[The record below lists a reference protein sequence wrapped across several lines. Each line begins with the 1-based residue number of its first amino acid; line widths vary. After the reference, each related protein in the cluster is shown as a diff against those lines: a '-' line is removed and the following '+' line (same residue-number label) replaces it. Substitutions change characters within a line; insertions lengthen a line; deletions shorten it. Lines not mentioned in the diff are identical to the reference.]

1 MAIYHCSMKPI
12 SRSSGRSA
20 VAAAAYRSAQSLV
33 NERDGQTHD
42 FTRRDGVEHCEI
54 VLPAGVDAAWAL
66 DRSQLWN
73 AAERAEN
80 RCDARVARE
89 FEIALPHELSA
100 EQRLALTRSFAV
112 DLANRHGAAVDFA
125 IHSPHG
131 ATDVRNHHA
140 HLMMTTR
147 TVSADGLGE
156 KTPIEWKNARLL
168 SENLP
173 TSQMQLRDIRQAFEH
188 HANEHLARA
197 GHEARIDHRSHQ
209 ERGLE
214 LLPTQHMGV
223 HATQMDRRGKEISR
237 LRIDED
243 AARHNRDLIREKP
256 EQVLALVTNE
266 RSVFDRHDVARTLH
280 RYIQDPQEFQNAFA
294 GVMQSPAL
302 IELRGDVKNG
312 RGEVSELARYSTREM
327 MAIEQ
332 GMIESATRLQEI
344 TPRDTSYR
352 HLITGYGQLFNVS
365 EPHIDTALEARPYLA
380 EEQCEAVRHVT
391 DGKGIAA
398 VVGLAGAGKSTM
410 LAAAR
415 EAWEANGMRV
425 YGAALA
431 GKAAEGLEEASGI
444 QSRTLASFEM
454 SWQNDRHRLQRGD
467 VLVIDEA
474 GMVSSKQMARFVSEC
489 ERSEAKLVLVGDPQ
503 QLQPINAG
511 AAFRAITERIGF
523 AQLEEV
529 RRQNEPWQREASVD
543 LARHRTTKVLADYE
557 FMGAV
562 RFNDSRDAAR
572 TAIVADV
579 MADRRAHPDDSR
591 LVLTYRRADVRE
603 LNEAIRGERVAGG
616 ELQEG
621 VAFQTNDGERKF
633 AEGDRILFLENNR
646 ELGVKNGMLGTVEA
660 VEPERLNI
668 RLDGQRAASRGP
680 FQERNQDR
688 RTIELDAARYTAF
701 DHGYATTIHKS
712 QGATVDRSFVLASPG
727 MDSHLTYVAM
737 TRHREGVRLYA
748 GRDDFADSKALSA
761 ELSRFNGKETTL
773 DYAERRGIDA
783 GAEHH
788 LLANIAVPMHERQ
801 AEQVAQRQDQAQ
813 ARPAAEL
820 TTAERLARW
829 HEEVDQEHRNG
840 RTPNELRHDRQ
851 GPAMRGQDT
860 QAFDHRGERSPTESE
875 DERIARLR
883 ALFAEDRR
891 RQEPDE
897 QRFARLREAFAEDR
911 RRPEEPTEERTA
923 RLRASMAEF
932 QQSQIPDPQRIER
945 LRASFAERPEPETA
959 EARQERLQALFA
971 KSDGRT
977 AEAEPKQ
984 STAERLA
991 ELHERENTPKTQSR
1005 AADRE
1010 NGRERDRGHE
1020 QDDYGR

>member
-1 MAIYHCSMKPI
+1 MKPI

-33 NERDGQTHD
+33 NERDGLTHD

-54 VLPAGVDAAWAL
+54 VLPASVDAAWAL

-73 AAERAEN
+73 TAERAEN
-80 RCDARVARE
+80 RADARVARE
-89 FEIALPHELSA
+89 FEIALPHELDA
-100 EQRLALTRSFAV
+100 EQRLALTRSFAL

-125 IHSPHG
+125 IHLPHG
-131 ATDVRNHHA
+131 ATDVRNTHA

-168 SENLP
+168 SEHRP
-173 TSQMQLRDIRQAFEH
+173 TSQMQLRDIRQSWEQ

-197 GHEARIDHRSHQ
+197 GHEARVDHRSHQ

-223 HATQMDRRGKEISR
+223 HATQMERRGKAISR

-243 AARHNRDLIREKP
+243 AVRHNRDLIREKP

-266 RSVFDRHDVARTLH
+266 KSVFDRHDVARMLH
-280 RYIQDPQEFQNAFA
+280 RYIQEPQEFQNAFA

-352 HLITGYGQLFNVS
+352 HLITGYGQLFNVP
-365 EPHIDTALEARPYLA
+365 EQHVDTTLEARPYLA

-444 QSRTLASFEM
+444 PSRTLASFEM

-680 FQERNQDR
+680 LQEGNQDR
-688 RTIELDAARYTAF
+688 RTIDLDAARYTAF

-712 QGATVDRSFVLASPG
+712 QGATVDRAFVLASPG

-788 LLANIAVPMHERQ
+788 LPANIEMPMHERQ
-801 AEQVAQRQDQAQ
+801 AELVAQRQDQAQ
-813 ARPAAEL
+813 VRPTVEL
-820 TTAERLARW
+820 STAERLARW
-829 HEEVDQEHRNG
+829 HEEADQGHRG
-840 RTPNELRHDRQ
+840 DRTPDEQRYDRQ
-851 GPAMRGQDT
+851 GPDMRGQDT
-860 QAFDHRGERSPTESE
+860 QAFEHRAERSPMDSE
-875 DERIARLR
+875 HERIARLR
-883 ALFAEDRR
+883 ALFAEDRKR
-891 RQEPDE
+891 EEPDE

-959 EARQERLQALFA
+959 EARQERLQKLFA

-1005 AADRE
+1005 EADRGH
-1010 NGRERDRGHE
+1010 GRERDRGHE
-1020 QDDYGR
+1020 QDGYER